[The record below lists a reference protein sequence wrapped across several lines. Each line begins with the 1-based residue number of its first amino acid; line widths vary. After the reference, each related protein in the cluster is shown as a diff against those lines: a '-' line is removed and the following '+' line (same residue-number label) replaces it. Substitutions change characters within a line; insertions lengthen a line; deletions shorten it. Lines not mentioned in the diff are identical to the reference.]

1 MDEAYDF
8 GLILQRLRKERGLTQ
23 EQLANKINKESSV
36 ISKYEKNGQIPPF
49 DTVRSL
55 AAIFNVS
62 MDYLFGRTD
71 QPQGK
76 LYEYKPRFDMNPA
89 DADKFVE
96 MCFDP
101 GSSVNARLK
110 EALKAMLKE
119 GSHEQ
124 Q

>member
-62 MDYLFGRTD
+62 MDYLAGMEKKATISTVNLSEEQIQIMRELAEAFRDKQTAYPKKLNSEQYQLIGRI
-71 QPQGK
+71 
-76 LYEYKPRFDMNPA
+76 A
-89 DADKFVE
+89 VE
-96 MCFDP
+96 F
-101 GSSVNARLK
+101 SK
-110 EALKAMLKE
+110 
-119 GSHEQ
+119 
-124 Q
+124 

>member
-62 MDYLFGRTD
+62 MDYLAGMEKKATISTVNLSEEQIQIMRELAEAFRDKQTAYPKKLSSEQYQLIGRI
-71 QPQGK
+71 
-76 LYEYKPRFDMNPA
+76 A
-89 DADKFVE
+89 VE
-96 MCFDP
+96 F
-101 GSSVNARLK
+101 SK
-110 EALKAMLKE
+110 
-119 GSHEQ
+119 
-124 Q
+124 

>member
-62 MDYLFGRTD
+62 MDYLAGMEKKATISTVNLSEDQIQIMRELAEAFRDKQTAYPKKLNSEQYQLIGRI
-71 QPQGK
+71 
-76 LYEYKPRFDMNPA
+76 A
-89 DADKFVE
+89 VE
-96 MCFDP
+96 F
-101 GSSVNARLK
+101 SK
-110 EALKAMLKE
+110 
-119 GSHEQ
+119 
-124 Q
+124 